1 MFFAGTLVGL
11 FGGDCSRVGATMALI
26 HAPGMIAIWFAPD
39 TTNKSLG
46 RTYAESLR
54 DYEGRVR

>member
-1 MFFAGTLVGL
+1 
-11 FGGDCSRVGATMALI
+11 
-26 HAPGMIAIWFAPD
+26 MIAIWFAPD